1 MTLRLTTRDD
11 VMNKTIEIPFV
22 KLHGLG
28 NDFIVTTLDKLT
40 SRQNATAKPQGNK
53 ALPHPKFLRQ
63 VARAICDR
71 HIGVGADGFLLIL
84 PPQNRQNHAR
94 VRFFNADGSEAE
106 MSGNGIRCVAGF
118 LAGRRRAETLRIE
131 TVAGLR
137 TLETIRKE
145 KGQWIFRV
153 AMGWPVLEPEKIPFK
168 APGASVPVIDYP
180 LPTSHGPQC
189 VTVTSMGNPHC
200 SLFVSD
206 FDRIDWR
213 AIGQEIE
220 TSSYFPN
227 RTNVEFVRVI
237 SAREI
242 EVRYWERGVGQ
253 TASSGTGSC
262 AAAVASILNGH
273 TKRSVHVRT
282 LAGTLEI
289 SWQKDGE
296 VMLVGPV
303 EKIAQ
308 GVYFF
313 SALGR

>member
-1 MTLRLTTRDD
+1 
-11 VMNKTIEIPFV
+11 MNKIIEIPFV
-22 KLHGLG
+22 KFHGLG
-28 NDFIVTTLDKLT
+28 NDFIVTALDKLT
-40 SRQNATAKPQGNK
+40 GRQK
-53 ALPHPKFLRQ
+53 APARPLANRNLPRAKFLRQ

-71 HIGVGADGFLLIL
+71 HTGVGADGFLLVS

-118 LAGRRRAETLRIE
+118 LAGMRRAERLRIE
-131 TVAGLR
+131 TLAGVR
-137 TLETIRKE
+137 TLETIRKDQ
-145 KGQWIFRV
+145 GRWIFRV
-153 AMGWPVLEPEKIPFK
+153 AMGRPVLEPEKIPFK
-168 APGASVPVIDYP
+168 APGTSAPVTDYP
-180 LPTSHGPQC
+180 LTTSHGPQR

-206 FDRIDWR
+206 FDHIDWR

-220 TSSYFPN
+220 THPYFPN
-227 RTNVEFVRVI
+227 RTNVEFVKLI

-242 EVRYWERGVGQ
+242 EVRYWERGVGE

-273 TKRSVHVRT
+273 TMRSVRVRT

-296 VMLVGPV
+296 VMLVGPA

-308 GVYFF
+308 GVYFH
-313 SALGR
+313 SALSR